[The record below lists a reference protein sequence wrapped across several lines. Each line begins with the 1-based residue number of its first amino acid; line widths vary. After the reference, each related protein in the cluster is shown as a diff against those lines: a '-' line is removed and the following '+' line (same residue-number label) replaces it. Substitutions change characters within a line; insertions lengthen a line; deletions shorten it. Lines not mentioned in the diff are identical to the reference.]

1 MAGGEEAF
9 VMSPANVVSAHQVLD
24 DVSSTL
30 QILTL
35 IFTVPLAYC
44 CYPHFTD
51 EKTDALRDY
60 NASTSRR
67 WSWES
72 NPPDSR
78 V

>member
-9 VMSPANVVSAHQVLD
+9 VMSTANVLSGHQVLD
-24 DVSSTL
+24 DVSSAL

-35 IFTVPLAYC
+35 IFIVPLGSC

-51 EKTDALRDY
+51 EKTDAHRDY

-72 NPPDSR
+72 GGKPT
-78 V
+78 